1 MKCPF
6 KAAMEGKTCPMRP
19 LFDAA
24 DRYLKACT
32 WKDMALLKFCLFG
45 MGLLVGA
52 LLPKKQSRA
61 AAGIGAEAGTALR
74 FCPGTRFVMAASALR
89 HHLVYRQVNRND
101 GFDILTAA
109 AP

>member
-61 AAGIGAEAGTALR
+61 AAGIGAAL
-74 FCPGTRFVMAASALR
+74 FTVTYIPLMAKFLPF
-89 HHLVYRQVNRND
+89 LLNREE
-101 GFDILTAA
+101 
-109 AP
+109 

>member
-52 LLPKKQSRA
+52 PLPKKQSKA
-61 AAGIGAEAGTALR
+61 AAGVGAALFTATYIPL
-74 FCPGTRFVMAASALR
+74 MAKFLPF
-89 HHLVYRQVNRND
+89 LLNREE
-101 GFDILTAA
+101 
-109 AP
+109 

>member
-6 KAAMEGKTCPMRP
+6 KAAMQGKTCPMRP

-61 AAGIGAEAGTALR
+61 AAGVGAALFTATYIPL
-74 FCPGTRFVMAASALR
+74 MAKFLPF
-89 HHLVYRQVNRND
+89 LLNREE
-101 GFDILTAA
+101 
-109 AP
+109 

>member
-6 KAAMEGKTCPMRP
+6 NAAMEGKTCPMRP
-19 LFDAA
+19 LFYAA
-24 DRYLKACT
+24 DRYLKTCT

-61 AAGIGAEAGTALR
+61 AGGVGAALFTATYIPL
-74 FCPGTRFVMAASALR
+74 MAKFLPF
-89 HHLVYRQVNRND
+89 LLNREE
-101 GFDILTAA
+101 
-109 AP
+109 

>member
-61 AAGIGAEAGTALR
+61 AAGIGAALFTATYIPL
-74 FCPGTRFVMAASALR
+74 MAKFLPF
-89 HHLVYRQVNRND
+89 LLNWEE
-101 GFDILTAA
+101 
-109 AP
+109 

>member
-6 KAAMEGKTCPMRP
+6 KAAMQGKTCPMRP

-24 DRYLKACT
+24 DWYLKACT

-52 LLPKKQSRA
+52 LLPKKQSKA
-61 AAGIGAEAGTALR
+61 AAGIGAALFTATYIPL
-74 FCPGTRFVMAASALR
+74 MAKFLPF
-89 HHLVYRQVNRND
+89 LLNREE
-101 GFDILTAA
+101 
-109 AP
+109 

>member
-61 AAGIGAEAGTALR
+61 AAGVGAALFTATYIPL
-74 FCPGTRFVMAASALR
+74 MAKFLPF
-89 HHLVYRQVNRND
+89 LLNREE
-101 GFDILTAA
+101 
-109 AP
+109 

>member
-52 LLPKKQSRA
+52 LLPKKQSKA
-61 AAGIGAEAGTALR
+61 AAGVGAALFTATYIPL
-74 FCPGTRFVMAASALR
+74 MAKFLPF
-89 HHLVYRQVNRND
+89 LLNREE
-101 GFDILTAA
+101 
-109 AP
+109 

>member
-24 DRYLKACT
+24 ARYLKSRT

-61 AAGIGAEAGTALR
+61 AAGIGAALFTATYIPL
-74 FCPGTRFVMAASALR
+74 MAKFLPF
-89 HHLVYRQVNRND
+89 LLNREE
-101 GFDILTAA
+101 
-109 AP
+109 

>member
-24 DRYLKACT
+24 DRYLKTCT

-52 LLPKKQSRA
+52 LLPKKQSRVTAGVGA
-61 AAGIGAEAGTALR
+61 ALFTATYIPL
-74 FCPGTRFVMAASALR
+74 MAKFLPF
-89 HHLVYRQVNRND
+89 LLNREE
-101 GFDILTAA
+101 
-109 AP
+109 

>member
-6 KAAMEGKTCPMRP
+6 KAAVQGKQCPMRP

-45 MGLLVGA
+45 MGLLVGS
-52 LLPKKQSRA
+52 LLPKKARHC
-61 AAGIGAEAGTALR
+61 AAGVGAAL
-74 FCPGTRFVMAASALR
+74 FCVTYLPLMAKFLPFLR
-89 HHLVYRQVNRND
+89 QACQPED
-101 GFDILTAA
+101 
-109 AP
+109 

>member
-52 LLPKKQSRA
+52 LLPKKQSK
-61 AAGIGAEAGTALR
+61 AAGGVGAALFTATYIPL
-74 FCPGTRFVMAASALR
+74 MAKFLPF
-89 HHLVYRQVNRND
+89 LLNREE
-101 GFDILTAA
+101 
-109 AP
+109 

>member
-32 WKDMALLKFCLFG
+32 WKDMALLKFSLFG

-61 AAGIGAEAGTALR
+61 AAGVGAALFTATYIPL
-74 FCPGTRFVMAASALR
+74 MAKFLPF
-89 HHLVYRQVNRND
+89 LLNREE
-101 GFDILTAA
+101 
-109 AP
+109 

>member
-61 AAGIGAEAGTALR
+61 AAGVGAAL
-74 FCPGTRFVMAASALR
+74 FTSTYIPLMAKFLPF
-89 HHLVYRQVNRND
+89 LLNREE
-101 GFDILTAA
+101 
-109 AP
+109 

>member
-52 LLPKKQSRA
+52 LIPKKQSRA
-61 AAGIGAEAGTALR
+61 AAGIGAALFTATYIPL
-74 FCPGTRFVMAASALR
+74 MAKFLPF
-89 HHLVYRQVNRND
+89 LLNREE
-101 GFDILTAA
+101 
-109 AP
+109 

>member
-52 LLPKKQSRA
+52 LLPKKQSKA
-61 AAGIGAEAGTALR
+61 AACIGAALFTATYIPL
-74 FCPGTRFVMAASALR
+74 MAKFLPF
-89 HHLVYRQVNRND
+89 LLNREE
-101 GFDILTAA
+101 
-109 AP
+109 

>member
-6 KAAMEGKTCPMRP
+6 KAAMEGKSCPMRP

-61 AAGIGAEAGTALR
+61 AGGVGAALFTATYIPL
-74 FCPGTRFVMAASALR
+74 MAKFLPF
-89 HHLVYRQVNRND
+89 LLNREE
-101 GFDILTAA
+101 
-109 AP
+109 

>member
-61 AAGIGAEAGTALR
+61 AAGLGAALFTATYIPL
-74 FCPGTRFVMAASALR
+74 MAKFLPF
-89 HHLVYRQVNRND
+89 LLNREE
-101 GFDILTAA
+101 
-109 AP
+109 

>member
-24 DRYLKACT
+24 DRYLKSCT

-45 MGLLVGA
+45 MGLLVG
-52 LLPKKQSRA
+52 
-61 AAGIGAEAGTALR
+61 G
-74 FCPGTRFVMAASALR
+74 
-89 HHLVYRQVNRND
+89 
-101 GFDILTAA
+101 A
-109 AP
+109 APQKAGQGRRWHRWGIVRRDLYPADGKVPAVFAEPGGMTAIP

>member
-1 MKCPF
+1 
-6 KAAMEGKTCPMRP
+6 MEGKTCPMRP

-32 WKDMALLKFCLFG
+32 WKDMALLKFCLVG

-61 AAGIGAEAGTALR
+61 AAGIGAALFTATYIPL
-74 FCPGTRFVMAASALR
+74 MAKFLPF
-89 HHLVYRQVNRND
+89 LLNREE
-101 GFDILTAA
+101 
-109 AP
+109 

>member
-61 AAGIGAEAGTALR
+61 AAGIGAALFTATYIPL
-74 FCPGTRFVMAASALR
+74 MAKFLPF
-89 HHLVYRQVNRND
+89 LLNREE
-101 GFDILTAA
+101 
-109 AP
+109 

>member
-61 AAGIGAEAGTALR
+61 AAGVGAAL
-74 FCPGTRFVMAASALR
+74 FTVTYIPLMAKFLPF
-89 HHLVYRQVNRND
+89 LLNREE
-101 GFDILTAA
+101 
-109 AP
+109 

>member
-61 AAGIGAEAGTALR
+61 AGGVGAALFTATYIPL
-74 FCPGTRFVMAASALR
+74 MAKFLPF
-89 HHLVYRQVNRND
+89 LLNREE
-101 GFDILTAA
+101 
-109 AP
+109 

>member
-6 KAAMEGKTCPMRP
+6 KAAMEGKTCPMHP

-52 LLPKKQSRA
+52 LLPKKQSKA
-61 AAGIGAEAGTALR
+61 AAGIGAALFTATYIPL
-74 FCPGTRFVMAASALR
+74 MAKFLPF
-89 HHLVYRQVNRND
+89 LLNREE
-101 GFDILTAA
+101 
-109 AP
+109 

>member
-24 DRYLKACT
+24 DRYLKTCT

-61 AAGIGAEAGTALR
+61 AAGVGAALFTATYIPL
-74 FCPGTRFVMAASALR
+74 MAKFLPF
-89 HHLVYRQVNRND
+89 LLNREE
-101 GFDILTAA
+101 
-109 AP
+109 

>member
-24 DRYLKACT
+24 DWYLKACT

-52 LLPKKQSRA
+52 LLPKKQSKA
-61 AAGIGAEAGTALR
+61 AAGIGAALFTATYIPL
-74 FCPGTRFVMAASALR
+74 MAKFLPF
-89 HHLVYRQVNRND
+89 LLNREE
-101 GFDILTAA
+101 
-109 AP
+109 

>member
-24 DRYLKACT
+24 DRYLKSCT

-52 LLPKKQSRA
+52 LLPKKQSKA
-61 AAGIGAEAGTALR
+61 TAGIGAALFTATYIPL
-74 FCPGTRFVMAASALR
+74 MAKFLP
-89 HHLVYRQVNRND
+89 LLLNREE
-101 GFDILTAA
+101 
-109 AP
+109 

>member
-32 WKDMALLKFCLFG
+32 WKDMALLKVCLFG

-61 AAGIGAEAGTALR
+61 AAGIGAALFTATYIPL
-74 FCPGTRFVMAASALR
+74 MAKFLPFLLKR
-89 HHLVYRQVNRND
+89 EE
-101 GFDILTAA
+101 
-109 AP
+109 

>member
-52 LLPKKQSRA
+52 LLPKKQSKA
-61 AAGIGAEAGTALR
+61 AAGIGAALFTATYIPL
-74 FCPGTRFVMAASALR
+74 MAKFLPF
-89 HHLVYRQVNRND
+89 LLNREE
-101 GFDILTAA
+101 
-109 AP
+109 

>member
-6 KAAMEGKTCPMRP
+6 KAVMEGKACPIRP

-24 DRYLKACT
+24 DRYLKSCT

-52 LLPKKQSRA
+52 LLPKKQSKA
-61 AAGIGAEAGTALR
+61 TAGIGAALFTATYIPL
-74 FCPGTRFVMAASALR
+74 MAKFLPF
-89 HHLVYRQVNRND
+89 LLNREE
-101 GFDILTAA
+101 
-109 AP
+109 

>member
-6 KAAMEGKTCPMRP
+6 KAVIEGKTCPMRP

-52 LLPKKQSRA
+52 LLPKKQSKA
-61 AAGIGAEAGTALR
+61 AAGIGAALFTATYIPL
-74 FCPGTRFVMAASALR
+74 MAKFLPF
-89 HHLVYRQVNRND
+89 LLNREE
-101 GFDILTAA
+101 
-109 AP
+109 